1 MKRRKKMQKKL
12 RKPIA
17 KYLEDIKDTFEVV
30 QQVEAQ
36 DVTLVAGEKP
46 ILKIAGSRGRL
57 TSLEKW
63 TNETFDVFLGKIV
76 ENYRFTEDEIPES
89 EFKQMIYRV
98 LQKEKQNPIYQR
110 ITPEMVEEMSV
121 QELRKHSDFLR
132 LYDNAFFVQLR
143 KAYIELQESYY
154 LKDYFYRK
162 ICKECEGSFDVTI
175 DFGNKR
181 LRTHLMST
189 TPKGTNDEG
198 YQKTLASTAIRVI
211 PKDPPKLEDLNLP
224 DISRMLEVKRGI
236 IMVTGDTGVGKS
248 TTVAG
253 IVNDLNC
260 NSQEVVTILMLE
272 EPVEFIHENKQ
283 GVVLQRT
290 VGENG
295 DVLDYAR
302 ATKDVLREDVDVVVF
317 AEVRTQQEIQSVLNL
332 AEAGKRVI
340 MTYHGTEVSDSIT
353 RLKEASGDDER
364 TQKRLFSNLIGIIH
378 QEIITVAR
386 KQYPLVSGLIVT
398 DSELRERLKTATPKE
413 IETTIMELPN
423 DLGFT
428 KLNTFEQL
436 VEKGLVD
443 EKMKHDLFD

>member
-1 MKRRKKMQKKL
+1 MRTKL
-12 RKPIA
+12 RKPIVE
-17 KYLEDIKDTFEVV
+17 YLNDIRDTFEVV
-30 QQVEAQ
+30 QQVNAQ

-57 TSLEKW
+57 TALGEW

-76 ENYRFTEDEIPES
+76 ENYHFTEDEIPES
-89 EFKQMIYRV
+89 EIKLMLARTLTRYKHEDYTQEYI
-98 LQKEKQNPIYQR
+98 QK
-110 ITPEMVEEMSV
+110 TPLS
-121 QELRKHSDFLR
+121 ELRKQSTYMT
-132 LYDNAFFVQLR
+132 LYNSEYFTSLR
-143 KAYIELQESYY
+143 KSYIELQESHY
-154 LKDYFYRK
+154 LKDYFHRK
-162 ICKECEGSFDVTI
+162 ICKECAGSFDVTI

-189 TPKGTNDEG
+189 TPKGTSTEG

-211 PKDPPKLEDLNLP
+211 PKDVPKLEDLNLP
-224 DISRMLEVKRGI
+224 NLSRMLEVKRGI

-295 DVLDYAR
+295 DVLDYER

-353 RLKEASGDDER
+353 RFKEASGDDER

-378 QEIITVAR
+378 QEIITVDQ

-398 DSELRERLKTATPKE
+398 DIELRERLKTATPKE
-413 IETTIMELPN
+413 IEEVILELPN

-428 KLNTFEQL
+428 KLNSFETL
-436 VEKGLVD
+436 VEKNLVS
-443 EKMKHDLFD
+443 ESMKHDLFD